1 MGKDAF
7 PGTGVTRD
15 QELEALKRER
25 VNRVRYRT
33 REQARADLFE
43 YIQVFYNRKRR
54 HSCVGN
60 ISPDD
65 FEGS

>member
-25 VNRVRYRT
+25 VNRVRYPHP
-33 REQARADLFE
+33 RAGP
-43 YIQVFYNRKRR
+43 
-54 HSCVGN
+54 C
-60 ISPDD
+60 
-65 FEGS
+65 